1 MILALLLA
9 AQVGVTDSLPRIT
22 LREALERSA
31 RLDPNYVRAL
41 GNVDNA
47 EWGRNAALTAF
58 IVPAVSVGT
67 DFSTSTLPLVSF
79 GGGGNIIASKKLSTA
94 NLTARI
100 DLFTG
105 GQKIAGWRRARA
117 QLEAAHA
124 TELQARFL
132 AALFTESAYYA
143 ALSDDELTRVAAGR
157 VRRAQEQLTVAR
169 ARVQSGAAV
178 QTDSLQLLLELS
190 RAQVDL
196 LRQSAA
202 LRTSRLELG
211 RRVGV
216 PGPVQPA
223 PIDTVAAPALPFSLD
238 DAVLRALSQGPD
250 YRIARANERAA
261 QADFWSRRGSYLPRI
276 SATFTKS
283 LSDSAFFPNEV
294 NRSTLT
300 IGLSFPLWDGGLRE
314 IALSQA
320 RVNRDVARVIREDLE
335 RAGRRDV
342 GEAYD
347 NYETSRAQYA
357 LAVSALAVATENFR
371 VQDTRYRSGAT
382 TILDLVDAQLSL
394 AVAEADVVRA
404 RYGARLALASLE
416 AMLGQR
422 LFTQDTP

>member
-1 MILALLLA
+1 VILALLVA
-9 AQVGVTDSLPRIT
+9 VQVGTTDSLPRIT

-58 IVPAVSVGT
+58 VIPTINLAADVTRSDQPIFNFGT
-67 DFSTSTLPLVSF
+67 ATPLKKSSSATLV
-79 GGGGNIIASKKLSTA
+79 
-94 NLTARI
+94 ARL

-105 GQKIAGWRRARA
+105 GQKIAGWQRARA
-117 QLEAAHA
+117 LLEGAHA

-132 AALFTESAYYA
+132 AALFTESAYYT
-143 ALSDDELTRVAAGR
+143 ALSDEELTRVATGR
-157 VRRAQEQLTVAR
+157 VRRAEEQLTVAR

-178 QTDSLQLLLELS
+178 QTDSLQLLLEVT
-190 RAQVDL
+190 RARVGL
-196 LRQSAA
+196 LRQASA
-202 LRTSRLELG
+202 LRVSRLELG
-211 RRVGV
+211 RRVGLD
-216 PGPVQPA
+216 GAVQPA
-223 PIDTVAAPALPFSLD
+223 PLDTATALELPFSLD
-238 DAVLRALSQGPD
+238 DAVRRALVQGPD

-261 QADFWSRRGSYLPRI
+261 QADLWSRRGSYLPRLT
-276 SATFTKS
+276 ATFTKAAF
-283 LSDSAFFPNEV
+283 DSTFFPTLV
-294 NRSTLT
+294 SRSQIT
-300 IGLSFPLWDGGLRE
+300 IGVSFPLWDGGLRE
-314 IALSQA
+314 IAMSQA
-320 RVNRDVARVIREDLE
+320 RVNRDVARAIREDLE

-347 NYETSRAQYA
+347 NYETSRAEYA
-357 LAVSALAVATENFR
+357 LAVAALAVAAENFR

-422 LFTQDTP
+422 LFTQDAQ